1 MGGHS
6 YAEGADEF
14 LPGDAAVLV
23 GVEVVVD
30 GAQFLGGEEDAQF
43 GEQLLELELAEPRVA
58 VLVEGLG
65 KLAGGDFEKLQLLI
79 GPIKMVKRPETA
91 RGEGWPLTVKTC
103 LSWAM
108 LSMPFALSWNLNLL
122 VICSMRF
129 LQSAML
135 FLSV

>member
-91 RGEGWPLTVKTC
+91 RREG
-103 LSWAM
+103 
-108 LSMPFALSWNLNLL
+108 
-122 VICSMRF
+122 
-129 LQSAML
+129 
-135 FLSV
+135 